1 MWNVNCWSL
10 TDGTAGAESQCLGL
24 AEALGFPFEAK
35 RVRRASPPFRY
46 LPPSLWPTPLPT
58 GIEEGSG
65 WPDILISSGRGSVAG
80 ALAVRR
86 ASDKT
91 YTVHIQAPYVH
102 CARFDLIVVPQHDS
116 LRGENVLVTKTAL
129 HRVTA
134 KNLADAAQKFGS
146 QFSALPRPL
155 IAVLVG
161 GSSKHLTCSPTTM
174 CRLAD
179 SLIAAVTA
187 CGGGLAITTSRRT
200 GKQNEE
206 VLRQRLETVP
216 MFFWDGLDP
225 NPYVGLLALS
235 DAIVVTSDS
244 ITMVSEAC
252 ATGKPVH
259 VFNMGETSKKLR
271 QFHKTLSTDGLTRP
285 FAGRIEHW
293 SYEPSNETDKV
304 AAIVRDRFY
313 RSRGLCS

>member
-1 MWNVNCWSL
+1 MRNVKCWSL
-10 TDGTAGAESQCLGL
+10 TDGTPGAELQCLGL
-24 AEALGFPFEAK
+24 AEALGFPCEVK
-35 RVRRASPPFRY
+35 RVQRLPPPLSY
-46 LPPSLWPTPLPT
+46 LPPSLWPSPLPRT
-58 GIEEGSG
+58 IEEGCV

-86 ASDKT
+86 ASNKT
-91 YTVHIQAPYVH
+91 YTVHIQTPYVNSS
-102 CARFDLIVVPQHDS
+102 CFDLIVVPQHDL

-134 KNLADAAQKFGS
+134 KNLADAAQKFRF

-161 GSSKHLTCSPTTM
+161 GSSKYLTCSPTTM

-179 SLIAAVTA
+179 SLIAAVSA
-187 CGGGLAITTSRRT
+187 SGGGLAITTSRRT
-200 GKQNEE
+200 GERNEE
-206 VLRQRLETVP
+206 VLRQRLGKVP
-216 MFFWDGLDP
+216 MFFWDGLEP

-244 ITMVSEAC
+244 ISMVSEAC

-271 QFHKTLSTDGLTRP
+271 QFHATLSTDGFTRP

-293 SYEPSNETDKV
+293 SYEPSDETDKV

-313 RSRGLCS
+313 RSRRR